1 MREDT
6 SYSISIRWNS
16 AGQQTTRTLS
26 TSENLEAFPQTAFN
40 NTSLDGNLRA
50 TTIQHAS

>member
-1 MREDT
+1 MREDA

-16 AGQQTTRTLS
+16 AGQQTTLS

-50 TTIQHAS
+50 TTVQHAS